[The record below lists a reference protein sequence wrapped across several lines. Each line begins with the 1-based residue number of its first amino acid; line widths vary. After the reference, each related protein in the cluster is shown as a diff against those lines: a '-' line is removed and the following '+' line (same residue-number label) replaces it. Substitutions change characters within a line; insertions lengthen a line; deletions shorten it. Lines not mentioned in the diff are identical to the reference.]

1 MELMEIYNQ
10 IHNPIDDPRVIE
22 KLINAYANLSKG
34 FGGYY
39 GQLTKTVQKEHNKG
53 QYYREDADRFY
64 AMLFNKWKNSIV
76 AMTRDEFVQLYRQ
89 GSYGQD
95 FIKMRNYLK
104 NVPDVST
111 MKEADE
117 IFYGNKGDKELES
130 ALDKY
135 SWKSFG
141 GGSGWIH
148 VCSRYLTAKK
158 DQYPNVE
165 HRLYLDTESLDTYK
179 MITYLVEKCDEHHLP
194 YYFKFDQYANR
205 DDTIVI
211 YSSTEN
217 LTKYVEILQE
227 IKKEHPDLVSRAKEP
242 PVLTG
247 QIDGWIGYGSEPSKT
262 PDGKRQSFNE
272 VRAKTLEHSIGTVTK
287 QWIMSHRNQEITYQD
302 QKLSFQDYVAMKSAE
317 KLVADLE
324 KRFLYYEEK
333 DKKVAQRNGKT
344 YNQLTVIDGL
354 GYALQDVRSSQ
365 FKQSVYRILKDH
377 MGTLL
382 PRICNGSYKDMD
394 TINMTVRNGK
404 KITFSGDDLETIIQ
418 RLSVNIA
425 KNDPNFIPTIQA
437 TIKKEASQ
445 YGIDSEKFCFDTK
458 AREKMRTITAQKE
471 AQRQQQVQ
479 QQPPVS
485 NTPQQTVLTNG
496 ATDPNKYL
504 GASGENH
511 EVMEQTVNAEDTK
524 SIDLSSLNVQTLPQM
539 INPALMERKMKL
551 PNGAEIPAKQY
562 IQEVVYPQLPK
573 NGVVILDN
581 GAVLPVKQFIEEGVM
596 FECQEKYNGDFPKY
610 MAERTRSNLGVVT
623 VGNGDERYDLN
634 PVEITEY
641 INPAL
646 LDKRV
651 KLPNGVEISARQYI
665 QEVYAPHIPA
675 NGMVTLSNGAEIPVK
690 QYIEEVLLWEGQ
702 EKYNGDI
709 EQILYNTTRNN
720 TGIVNAD
727 PKNLQEALIKMRTQ
741 TESIEQQQSVGGHGR

>member
-1 MELMEIYNQ
+1 MELMELYNQ
-10 IHNPIDDPRVIE
+10 IHNPIDDISVIE
-22 KLINAYANLSKG
+22 KLINAYANNSKG

-76 AMTRDEFVQLYRQ
+76 AMTKDEFVELYKQ

-104 NVPDVST
+104 NIPDVST

-117 IFYGNKGDKELES
+117 IFYGSKGDKELED
-130 ALDKY
+130 ALEKY

-179 MITYLVEKCDEHHLP
+179 MTTYLVEKCDEHNLP
-194 YYFKFDQYANR
+194 YYFKFDQYADR

-227 IKKEHPDLVSRAKEP
+227 IKREHPELVSRAKEP

-247 QIDGWIGYGSEPSKT
+247 KIDGWIGYGSEPAKT
-262 PDGKRQSFNE
+262 PDGQRHSFNE
-272 VRAKTLEHSIGTVTK
+272 IRAKVLESSIGKVTK
-287 QWIMSHRNQEITYQD
+287 QWIMNHRNQQITYQG
-302 QKLSFQDYVAMKSAE
+302 QKMLFQEYIAMKSTE
-317 KLVADLE
+317 KLIADLE
-324 KRFLYYEEK
+324 RRYLSYEEN
-333 DKKVAQRNGKT
+333 DKKVAQRNGTK
-344 YNQLTVIDGL
+344 YNPTTVNDRL
-354 GYALQDVRSSQ
+354 GYTLQDVRSPR
-365 FKQSVYRILKDH
+365 FKQNIYRVLRDKMISS
-377 MGTLL
+377 L
-382 PRICNGSYKDMD
+382 PQVCNGSYKDMD
-394 TINMTVRNGK
+394 AINMNVRNGK
-404 KITFSGDDLETIIQ
+404 QITFSGYDLETIIQ
-418 RLSVNIA
+418 QLSVNIS
-425 KNDPNFIPTIQA
+425 KNDPNFISSVQA
-437 TIKKEASQ
+437 EIKNNAKQ

-458 AREKMRTITAQKE
+458 ARETMRTMTAQRE
-471 AQRQQQVQ
+471 AQKQQQARQVETKIK
-479 QQPPVS
+479 QPQNDKAVS
-485 NTPQQTVLTNG
+485 
-496 ATDPNKYL
+496 
-504 GASGENH
+504 
-511 EVMEQTVNAEDTK
+511 TK
-524 SIDLSSLNVQTLPQM
+524 SIDMNSLNVQTLPEI

-551 PNGAEIPAKQY
+551 PNGAEISARQY
-562 IQEVVYPQLPK
+562 IQEIVCPQLPK
-573 NGVVILDN
+573 NGIVILDN

-596 FECQEKYNGDFPKY
+596 FECQEKYNGDFPRY
-610 MAERTRSNLGVVT
+610 MAERTRNNLGVISIE
-623 VGNGDERYDLN
+623 NGDEKYEIN
-634 PVEITEY
+634 PVEITEF

-646 LDKRV
+646 LEKKV

-675 NGMVTLSNGAEIPVK
+675 NGRVTLSNGVDISVK
-690 QYIEEVLLWEGQ
+690 QYIEEELLWKDL

-709 EQILYNTTRNN
+709 SQILYNATRNN
-720 TGIVNAD
+720 TGTINAD
-727 PKNLQEALIKMRTQ
+727 PQQLQQTLIEMRNQ
-741 TESIEQQQSVGGHGR
+741 TDSLNNQHSNSQRR

>member
-1 MELMEIYNQ
+1 MELMELYNQ
-10 IHNPIDDPRVIE
+10 IHNPIDDISVIE
-22 KLINAYANLSKG
+22 KLINAYANNSKG
-34 FGGYY
+34 FGDYY

-76 AMTRDEFVQLYRQ
+76 AMTRDEFVELYKQ

-104 NVPDVST
+104 NIPDVST

-117 IFYGNKGDKELES
+117 IFYGSKGDKELED
-130 ALDKY
+130 ALEKY

-179 MITYLVEKCDEHHLP
+179 MTTYLVEKCDEHNLP
-194 YYFKFDQYANR
+194 YYFKFDQYADR

-227 IKKEHPDLVSRAKEP
+227 IKREHPELVSRAKEP

-247 QIDGWIGYGSEPSKT
+247 KIDGWIGYGSEPAKT
-262 PDGKRQSFNE
+262 PDGQRHSFNE
-272 VRAKTLEHSIGTVTK
+272 IRAKVLENSIGKVTK
-287 QWIMSHRNQEITYQD
+287 QWIMNHRNQQITYQG
-302 QKLSFQDYVAMKSAE
+302 QKMLFQEYIAMKSTE
-317 KLVADLE
+317 KMIADLE
-324 KRFLYYEEK
+324 RRYLSYEEN
-333 DKKVAQRNGKT
+333 DKKVAQRNGIR
-344 YNQLTVIDGL
+344 YNPTTVNDRL
-354 GYALQDVRSSQ
+354 GYTLQDVRSPQ
-365 FKQSVYRILKDH
+365 FKQNIYRVLRDKMISS
-377 MGTLL
+377 L
-382 PRICNGSYKDMD
+382 PQVCNGSYKDMD
-394 TINMTVRNGK
+394 AINMNVRNGK
-404 KITFSGDDLETIIQ
+404 QITFSGYDLEIIIQ
-418 RLSVNIA
+418 QLSVNIS
-425 KNDPNFIPTIQA
+425 KNDPNFISSVQA
-437 TIKKEASQ
+437 EIKNNAKQ

-458 AREKMRTITAQKE
+458 ARETMRTMTAQRE
-471 AQRQQQVQ
+471 AQKQQQARQVETKIK
-479 QQPPVS
+479 QPQNDKAVS
-485 NTPQQTVLTNG
+485 
-496 ATDPNKYL
+496 
-504 GASGENH
+504 
-511 EVMEQTVNAEDTK
+511 TK
-524 SIDLSSLNVQTLPQM
+524 SIDMNSLNVQTLPEI

-551 PNGAEIPAKQY
+551 PNGAEISARQY
-562 IQEVVYPQLPK
+562 IQEIVCPQLPK
-573 NGVVILDN
+573 NGIVILDN

-596 FECQEKYNGDFPKY
+596 FECQEKYNGDFPRY
-610 MAERTRSNLGVVT
+610 MAERTRNNLGVISIE
-623 VGNGDERYDLN
+623 NGDEKYEIN
-634 PVEITEY
+634 PVEITEF

-646 LDKRV
+646 LEKKV

-675 NGMVTLSNGAEIPVK
+675 NGRVTLSNGVDISVK
-690 QYIEEVLLWEGQ
+690 QYIEEELLWKDL

-709 EQILYNTTRNN
+709 SQILYNATRNN
-720 TGIVNAD
+720 TGTINAD
-727 PKNLQEALIKMRTQ
+727 PQQLQQTLIEMRNQ
-741 TESIEQQQSVGGHGR
+741 TDSLNNQHSNSQRR

>member
-1 MELMEIYNQ
+1 MELMELYNQ
-10 IHNPIDDPRVIE
+10 IHNPIDDISVIE
-22 KLINAYANLSKG
+22 KLINAYANNSKG

-76 AMTRDEFVQLYRQ
+76 AMTRDEFVELYKQ

-104 NVPDVST
+104 NIPDVST

-117 IFYGNKGDKELES
+117 IFYGSKGDKELED
-130 ALDKY
+130 ALEKY

-179 MITYLVEKCDEHHLP
+179 MTTYLVEKCDEHNLP
-194 YYFKFDQYANR
+194 YYFKFDQYADR

-227 IKKEHPDLVSRAKEP
+227 IKREHPELVSRAKEP

-247 QIDGWIGYGSEPSKT
+247 KIDGWIGYGSEPAKT
-262 PDGKRQSFNE
+262 PDGQRHSFNE
-272 VRAKTLEHSIGTVTK
+272 IRAKVLENSIGKVTK
-287 QWIMSHRNQEITYQD
+287 QWIMNHRNQQITYQG
-302 QKLSFQDYVAMKSAE
+302 QKMLFQEYIAMKSTE
-317 KLVADLE
+317 KLIADLE
-324 KRFLYYEEK
+324 RRYLSYEEN
-333 DKKVAQRNGKT
+333 DKKVAQRNGTK
-344 YNQLTVIDGL
+344 YNPTTVNDRL
-354 GYALQDVRSSQ
+354 GYTLQDVRSPQ
-365 FKQSVYRILKDH
+365 FKQNIYRVLRDKMISS
-377 MGTLL
+377 L
-382 PRICNGSYKDMD
+382 PQVCNGSYKDMD
-394 TINMTVRNGK
+394 AINMNVRNGK
-404 KITFSGDDLETIIQ
+404 QITFSGYDLETIIQ
-418 RLSVNIA
+418 QLSVNIS
-425 KNDPNFIPTIQA
+425 KNDPNFISSVQA
-437 TIKKEASQ
+437 EIKNNAKQ

-458 AREKMRTITAQKE
+458 ARETMRTMTAQRE
-471 AQRQQQVQ
+471 AQKQQQARQVETKIK
-479 QQPPVS
+479 QPQNDKAVS
-485 NTPQQTVLTNG
+485 
-496 ATDPNKYL
+496 
-504 GASGENH
+504 
-511 EVMEQTVNAEDTK
+511 TK
-524 SIDLSSLNVQTLPQM
+524 SIDMNSLNVQTLPEI

-551 PNGAEIPAKQY
+551 PNGAEISARQY
-562 IQEVVYPQLPK
+562 IQEIVCPQLPK
-573 NGVVILDN
+573 NGIVILDN

-596 FECQEKYNGDFPKY
+596 FECQEKYNGDFPRY
-610 MAERTRSNLGVVT
+610 MAERTRNNLGVVSIE
-623 VGNGDERYDLN
+623 NGDEKYEIN
-634 PVEITEY
+634 PVEITEF
-641 INPAL
+641 INPTL
-646 LDKRV
+646 LEKKV

-675 NGMVTLSNGAEIPVK
+675 NGRVTLSNGVDISVK
-690 QYIEEVLLWEGQ
+690 QYIEEELLWKDQ

-709 EQILYNTTRNN
+709 SQILYNATRNN
-720 TGIVNAD
+720 TGTINAD
-727 PKNLQEALIKMRTQ
+727 PQQLQQTLIEMRNQ
-741 TESIEQQQSVGGHGR
+741 TDSLNNQHSNSQRR

>member
-1 MELMEIYNQ
+1 MELMELYNQ
-10 IHNPIDDPRVIE
+10 IHNPIDDLSVIE
-22 KLINAYANLSKG
+22 KLINAYANSSKG

-53 QYYREDADRFY
+53 QYYREDADKFY

-76 AMTRDEFVQLYRQ
+76 AMTRDEFVELYKR

-104 NVPDVST
+104 NIPDVST

-117 IFYGNKGDKELES
+117 IFYGSKGDKELED
-130 ALDKY
+130 ALEKY

-179 MITYLVEKCDEHHLP
+179 MTTYLVEKCDEHHLP
-194 YYFKFDQYANR
+194 YYFKFDQYADR

-227 IKKEHPDLVSRAKEP
+227 IKKEHPELVSRTKEP

-247 QIDGWIGYGSEPSKT
+247 KIDGWIGYGSEPAKT
-262 PDGKRQSFNE
+262 PDGQRHSFNE
-272 VRAKTLEHSIGTVTK
+272 IRAKVLENSIGKVTK
-287 QWIMSHRNQEITYQD
+287 QWIMNHRNQQITYQG
-302 QKLSFQDYVAMKSAE
+302 QKMLFQEYIAMKSTE
-317 KLVADLE
+317 KLIADLE
-324 KRFLYYEEK
+324 RRYISYEEN
-333 DKKVAQRNGKT
+333 DKKVAQRNGT
-344 YNQLTVIDGL
+344 RYNPTTVNDRL
-354 GYALQDVRSSQ
+354 GYTLQDVRSPQ
-365 FKQSVYRILKDH
+365 FKQNIYRVLRDKMISSI
-377 MGTLL
+377 
-382 PRICNGSYKDMD
+382 PQVCNGSYKDMD
-394 TINMTVRNGK
+394 AINMNVRNGK
-404 KITFSGDDLETIIQ
+404 QITFSGYDLKTIIQ
-418 RLSVNIA
+418 QLSINIS
-425 KNDPNFIPTIQA
+425 KNDPNFISSVQA
-437 TIKKEASQ
+437 EIKNNAKQ

-458 AREKMRTITAQKE
+458 ARETMRTMTAQRE
-471 AQRQQQVQ
+471 AQKQQQARQVEPKIE
-479 QQPPVS
+479 QPQNDKNES
-485 NTPQQTVLTNG
+485 
-496 ATDPNKYL
+496 
-504 GASGENH
+504 
-511 EVMEQTVNAEDTK
+511 TK
-524 SIDLSSLNVQTLPQM
+524 SIDISSLDVQTLPEI

-562 IQEVVYPQLPK
+562 IQEIVYPQLPK
-573 NGVVILDN
+573 NGIVILDN

-596 FECQEKYNGDFPKY
+596 FECQEKYNGDFPRY
-610 MAERTRSNLGVVT
+610 MAERTRNNLGVVSI
-623 VGNGDERYDLN
+623 GNGDEKYEIN
-634 PVEITEY
+634 PVEITEF

-646 LDKRV
+646 LEKKV
-651 KLPNGVEISARQYI
+651 KLPNGIEISARQYI

-675 NGMVTLSNGAEIPVK
+675 NGRVTLSNGVDISVK
-690 QYIEEVLLWEGQ
+690 QYIEEELLWEGQ

-709 EQILYNTTRNN
+709 SQILYNATRNN
-720 TGIVNAD
+720 TGTINAD
-727 PKNLQEALIKMRTQ
+727 PQQMQQTLIEMRNQ
-741 TESIEQQQSVGGHGR
+741 TDSLNNQHSNSQRR